1 VAIETPAAL
10 AISRIVARGLPLL
23 PAELMTLFKQMHVTV
38 SSNQAIST
46 SFRNAE
52 GAWIALAKRYAPL
65 DRSVTF
71 W

>member
-1 VAIETPAAL
+1 
-10 AISRIVARGLPLL
+10 
-23 PAELMTLFKQMHVTV
+23 MTLFKQMHVTV